1 VGTTNACPTFSPASR
16 GRVQSLLTASRA
28 EFACREHMPGKPI
41 IVCTPQGARLCGHPP
56 ERVTMTMTTTSPSC
70 PSWCHRRPGQR
81 FEHGTDPEDVLEEI
95 TGPEHTRGVGG
106 LLLDEIR
113 NQVSGAV
120 LRPGQGSVELTVRR
134 ADRSDG
140 GCGLPVV
147 EVTHLSAG
155 GPGGYDTVAL
165 TTGEAR
171 SLAAALVRA
180 ADLVE
185 AEL

>member
-1 VGTTNACPTFSPASR
+1 MTR
-16 GRVQSLLTASRA
+16 RVDN
-28 EFACREHMPGKPI
+28 
-41 IVCTPQGARLCGHPP
+41 
-56 ERVTMTMTTTSPSC
+56 C
-70 PSWCHRRPGQR
+70 PSWCRRRPGQR

-95 TGPEHTRGVGG
+95 TGPEHSRGVAGF
-106 LLLDEIR
+106 LLDEIR

-147 EVTHLSAG
+147 EVTHLSAE
-155 GPGGYDTVAL
+155 PGGYEAVAL

-185 AEL
+185 GDL

>member
-1 VGTTNACPTFSPASR
+1 MATPAR
-16 GRVQSLLTASRA
+16 PVR
-28 EFACREHMPGKPI
+28 
-41 IVCTPQGARLCGHPP
+41 
-56 ERVTMTMTTTSPSC
+56 C

-81 FEHGTDPEDVLEEI
+81 FEHGSDPEDVLEEI

-120 LRPGQGSVELTVRR
+120 LRPGQGSIDLTVRR
-134 ADRSDG
+134 ADRAGG

-147 EVTHLSAG
+147 EVTHLPAD
-155 GPGGYDTVAL
+155 PGGDTVAL

-185 AEL
+185 ADL